1 MFVFL
6 FFNNGGFM
14 FKVTKL
20 FRECLNIFK
29 KEMKKITVYDM
40 ELNVPI
46 DTKYITVDVTGV
58 VSAYENKP
66 EYKGRWKAGKEYP
79 TPVAIVEFE
88 GDVKESLIKL

>member
-1 MFVFL
+1 
-6 FFNNGGFM
+6 M

-20 FRECLNIFK
+20 FRECHNIFK
-29 KEMKKITVYDM
+29 NEMKKITIYDM
-40 ELNVPI
+40 ELMVPVDSKYIVI
-46 DTKYITVDVTGV
+46 DTTGV
-58 VSAYENKP
+58 ISAFENKP